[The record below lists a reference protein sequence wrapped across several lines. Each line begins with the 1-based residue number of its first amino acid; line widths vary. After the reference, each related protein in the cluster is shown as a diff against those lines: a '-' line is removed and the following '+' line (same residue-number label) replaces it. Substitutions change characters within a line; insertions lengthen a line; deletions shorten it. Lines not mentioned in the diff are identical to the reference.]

1 MKKFIIGVATLS
13 ALFLQ
18 GCTTSGAFL
27 SLNQT
32 QVELAQANYSITAT
46 NVYGESE
53 SAYVLGLSFS
63 NGLTATTLA
72 VGRVEGTGLLYKEA
86 LESLWEHYEMDNGAI
101 DGKHLALANVRY
113 DTDILNLFI
122 YTKVKV
128 SVRAD
133 VIEFT
138 N

>member
-1 MKKFIIGVATLS
+1 MKKIIIRVAVLS
-13 ALFLQ
+13 ALFLS

-32 QVELAQANYSITAT
+32 QVRLAEANYSITAT
-46 NVYGESE
+46 NVHGEAE
-53 SAYVLGLSFS
+53 SAYVLGISYS
-63 NGLTATTLA
+63 SGLTTTTLA
-72 VGRVEGTGLLYKEA
+72 AGRVEGSGLLYKEA
-86 LESLWEHYEMDNGAI
+86 LENLWKNYEMDNGTI

-113 DTDILNLFI
+113 DTDILNLLI
-122 YTKVKV
+122 YTKVIV

-138 N
+138 K